1 MMADQALSGLEL
13 RSLIT
18 GNGEL
23 KLSFERV
30 VVAEPATGEIVVQI
44 EATPL
49 NPSDIGLIFGAADI
63 STLTSIG
70 SGENAVVTA
79 RVPPD
84 RLDSMAARFGQSLT
98 TGNEGA
104 GTVVKAGSSEVAQR
118 LLGKR
123 VAMIGG
129 SMHAQFRVLD
139 VEGCEVLPDHI
150 SAIEGASWFVNPL
163 TALGMVETMRRD
175 GHTSLVHTAAASNLG
190 KMLIRLCE
198 KDGIPLVNV
207 VRRSGQVVELQQL
220 GAKYVLDS
228 SATSF
233 PVDLRS
239 ALAETQATIAF
250 DAIGGGAL
258 AGVLLESME
267 DVRPKPAAYSRYGS
281 SVFKQ
286 IYAYG
291 NLDSRPI
298 VIPRTFGLDWGV
310 CGWLLFPFL
319 RKIGPEATARLRRR
333 AINELNSTFV
343 SNYSNEISLLEM
355 LNPANIEE
363 FYRRATGS
371 KFIVRP

>member
-1 MMADQALSGLEL
+1 MTGKTLSGLEL

-18 GNGEL
+18 GDGEL

-30 VVAEPATGEIVVQI
+30 TIAEPAANEIVVRI

-63 STLTSIG
+63 STLAARG
-70 SGENAVVTA
+70 AGENAVVTA
-79 RVPPD
+79 RVPQD
-84 RLDSMAARFGQSLT
+84 RLGSMEARFGQSLT
-98 TGNEGA
+98 TGNEAA
-104 GTVVKAGSSEVAQR
+104 GTVVKVGSAEAAQR

-123 VAMIGG
+123 VATIGG
-129 SMHAQFRVLD
+129 SMHAQFRVLG
-139 VEGCEVLPDHI
+139 VEDCEILPDDV

-175 GHTSLVHTAAASNLG
+175 GHMALVHTAAASNLG
-190 KMLIRLCE
+190 KMLIRLC
-198 KDGIPLVNV
+198 KRDQIPLVNI
-207 VRRSGQVVELQQL
+207 VRRPEQVAELRQL
-220 GAKYVLDS
+220 GARYVLDS
-228 SATSF
+228 NAPNF
-233 PVDLRS
+233 LIELRT
-239 ALAETQATIAF
+239 ALAETGATIAF

-258 AGVLLESME
+258 AGVILQAME
-267 DVRPKPAAYSRYGS
+267 DVQPKSKAYSRYGS

-298 VIPRTFGLDWGV
+298 EIPRTFGLDWGV

-319 RKIGPEATARLRRR
+319 KKIGPEATARLRRR
-333 AINELNSTFV
+333 AVEELKSTFV
-343 SNYSNEISLLEM
+343 SNYSSEISLLEM
-355 LNPANIEE
+355 LTPGNIIES
-363 FYRRATGS
+363 YKRATGS